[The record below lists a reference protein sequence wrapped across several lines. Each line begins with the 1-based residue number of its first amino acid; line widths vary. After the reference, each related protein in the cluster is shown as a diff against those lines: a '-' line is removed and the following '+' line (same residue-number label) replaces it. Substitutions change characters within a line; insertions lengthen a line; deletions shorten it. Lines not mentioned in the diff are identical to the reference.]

1 MEVLEVTNNK
11 RTTVLMVVGL
21 LALILIIV
29 SSIFI
34 FSSINGKQAD
44 YLLYSNKYP
53 NLTVIAENEGTILNG
68 TTTIKSINN
77 DFKLMGEFENN
88 VFISGSIIL
97 EEKDAIYHLEGTFE
111 DFNLKDGKIII
122 TTKDKM
128 IEKTGTFIDNKL
140 DGIGSM
146 LITDLNTDET
156 LFYYAGKFE
165 NDTPIY

>member
-1 MEVLEVTNNK
+1 MTNNK